1 MNKFSN
7 KINLLKALAISV
19 VVAGHL
25 EFSLIPMF
33 SPYSFQVPL
42 FFFIAGIRFNPKYD
56 FPEYFEKRV
65 NSLLKPC
72 LNPAFRIAHFI

>member
-33 SPYSFQVPL
+33 PPYSFQVPL
-42 FFFIAGIRFNPKYD
+42 FFFIAGMLFNPKYN
-56 FPEYFEKRV
+56 FSEYFKKG
-65 NSLLKPC
+65 STAC
-72 LNPAFRIAHFI
+72 SNPAFRIAHFI